1 MKRIFEL
8 LGIFLVILM
17 AVPAAAQDEEEEQ
30 GEFEKYGDTKEQQE
44 ECMKALS
51 VYRSF
56 YKQKNYEDA
65 YPNWQQAC
73 KVCPADVSNNMYFHG
88 SIFIKNELMNA
99 EVKERKK
106 VLVDSLMANYDKWRE
121 VFPATDRKPNNG
133 CDVLARKATD
143 FYKIYKSGHEEAYT
157 MFKEAVQC
165 LQSEATGSAIDG
177 YYRSLFEVY
186 KGASEEKKSE
196 YLSELL
202 TEYLALQDYALA
214 AIEAEKNDSKPN
226 ERIIEQY
233 QKVQGNLDEIFVL
246 IAECDQMVPVLEN
259 KVNENAED
267 METKKK
273 VLRLM
278 NKKDCTDNSLY
289 LQVAVSVFESEP
301 EASAAYAIGQGKVKE
316 ENYSEALSYFEKAV
330 ELCPDCPEKENYLL
344 RAGQVASFLGKS
356 STARSYARQVLEI
369 NSNSGQAYMLHGD
382 AIASMSGACDD
393 GALGARSVYW
403 LAADYYARAKAK
415 DPSVAAAAGK
425 KLSAM
430 RAQFPSKEDIFTYTK
445 KEGEPFT
452 VPCVGESTTVRAR

>member
-8 LGIFLVILM
+8 LGLFLMIAI
-17 AVPAAAQDEEEEQ
+17 AVPAAAQVDDDEQE
-30 GEFEKYGDTKEQQE
+30 EFEKYGDTKEQQE
-44 ECMKALS
+44 ACMKALS

-65 YPNWQQAC
+65 YPNWQEAC
-73 KVCPADVSNNMYFHG
+73 KVCPPDVSNNMYYHG

-121 VFPATDRKPNNG
+121 VFPSTKRKPNNG

-143 FYKIYKSGHEEAYT
+143 FYKIYKSKHDEAYT

-165 LQSEATGSAIDG
+165 LKDEAPGSAIDG

-186 KGASEEKKSE
+186 KEAPDEKKNE
-196 YLSELL
+196 YLTELL
-202 TEYLALQDYALA
+202 TEYLALQDYAIA
-214 AIEAEKNDSKPN
+214 AIEKEKNDSKPN
-226 ERIIEQY
+226 AKIIELY
-233 QKVQGNLDEIFVL
+233 EKVQGNLDEIFVL

-259 KVNENAED
+259 KVNENAD
-267 METKKK
+267 DFETKNK

-278 NKKDCTDNSLY
+278 NKKDCTDNPLY
-289 LQVAVSVFESEP
+289 LRVAVEVFQKEP
-301 EASAAYAIGQGKVKE
+301 EAGAAYAIGQGKVKE
-316 ENYSEALSYFEKAV
+316 ENYSEAFTYFEKAV
-330 ELCPDCPEKENYLL
+330 ELCGDCPEKETYLL
-344 RAGQVASFLGKS
+344 RAGQVASFIGKS
-356 STARSYARQVLEI
+356 STARSYARQVLDV
-369 NSNSGQAYMLHGD
+369 NPNSGQAYMLHGD
-382 AIASMSGACDD
+382 AIASMSSACDD

-415 DPSVAAAAGK
+415 DPSVASAASK
-425 KLSAM
+425 KISAM

-445 KEGEPFT
+445 KEGEKFT
-452 VPCVGESTTVRAR
+452 VPCAGESTTIRAR